1 MTCIRTYMIC
11 LAAALFYCVQEG
23 ERNRETTVDKEAV
36 NGVMFREHTTRS
48 VGCTLSPFRIF
59 SV

>member
-1 MTCIRTYMIC
+1 MIC

-36 NGVMFREHTTRS
+36 NG
-48 VGCTLSPFRIF
+48 GCFENIPLDLLDAHCRLFGYLVYRH
-59 SV
+59 